1 MSAVGGDPDHTVD
14 VSAITTASRSIQIH
28 GDPGPLQWNRR
39 KGRQSNRHCHRRL
52 PVCPP
57 IVHSCVIS
65 PKEHRGDIPF
75 PLYGQRRP
83 FEAAIKQ
90 QEDDLR
96 IAIAVCNLNKITTI
110 VAHAD
115 AASRRRTREEVRP
128 RWQVPHQW
136 RMAYATMFQE
146 P

>member
-1 MSAVGGDPDHTVD
+1 MCRRGEWAIEMISA
-14 VSAITTASRSIQIH
+14 
-28 GDPGPLQWNRR
+28 
-39 KGRQSNRHCHRRL
+39 

-57 IVHSCVIS
+57 IVHRCVIS

-75 PLYGQRRP
+75 PLYGQCRL

-96 IAIAVCNLNKITTI
+96 IPIAVCNLNEITTI

-115 AASRRRTREEVRP
+115 AASRRRPREEVRP